1 MSKTVEAVYE
11 NGVFKPVVPI
21 DMPEHKKLFLVIEE
35 ETEVSAEILSL
46 ASNVYKGFS
55 AKDIEDVEKVAL
67 DRSHFSRD

>member
-21 DMPEHKKLFLVIEE
+21 DMPEHKKLLLVIEE
-35 ETEVSAEILSL
+35 ETEVSAKILSL

-55 AKDIEDVEKVAL
+55 TKDIEEVERVAL
-67 DRSHFSRD
+67 DRSRFSRD